1 MTDPDDERGLLLHD
15 LELINRA
22 FDRKGV
28 QVLVT
33 VDEAETLPVD
43 NLRSVVAGSGDHLT
57 HVLRQLSG
65 L

>member
-1 MTDPDDERGLLLHD
+1 MTDDPRGDLLRD
-15 LELINRA
+15 LGLINRA
-22 FDRKGV
+22 LERKGV
-28 QVLVT
+28 QALVT
-33 VDEAETLPVD
+33 VDEAETLPLD